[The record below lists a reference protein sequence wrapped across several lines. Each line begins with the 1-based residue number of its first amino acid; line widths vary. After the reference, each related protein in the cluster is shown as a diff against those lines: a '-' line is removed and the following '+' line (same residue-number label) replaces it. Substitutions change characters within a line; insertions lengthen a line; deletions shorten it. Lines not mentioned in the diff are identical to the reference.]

1 MLITRPYY
9 STCACKSYRN
19 CNDSLLVLF
28 CKILQLDLEFL
39 QLTVII
45 CLNRFPLLLKQSTST
60 LLVLLVF
67 HLEFFQLRVRL
78 LVFSFLQAQNLVV
91 VSDAKRNNETVIT
104 SA

>member
-1 MLITRPYY
+1 
-9 STCACKSYRN
+9 
-19 CNDSLLVLF
+19 
-28 CKILQLDLEFL
+28 
-39 QLTVII
+39 
-45 CLNRFPLLLKQSTST
+45 LLKQSTST